1 MAACQNKL
9 GSFEEAVNTYNQ
21 AFAMENTDYGALTN
35 HGNSTSLPV
44 TRGASTSSRF
54 NNFN

>member
-1 MAACQNKL
+1 
-9 GSFEEAVNTYNQ
+9 
-21 AFAMENTDYGALTN
+21 MENTDYGALTN